1 MITNLNQEEKDFLE
15 NLVKELRAKK
25 ATCRRYCGTYD
36 TIDRDCEIYGNYH
49 PSPSRCKYY
58 LCHRLADFRKE
69 KERGKNDKSNS

>member
-36 TIDRDCEIYGNYH
+36 TYDRDCEIFGNYH
-49 PSPSRCKYY
+49 PSPSRCEYY
-58 LCHRLADFRKE
+58 LIHELERFRKE
-69 KERGKNDKSNS
+69 KEIKK